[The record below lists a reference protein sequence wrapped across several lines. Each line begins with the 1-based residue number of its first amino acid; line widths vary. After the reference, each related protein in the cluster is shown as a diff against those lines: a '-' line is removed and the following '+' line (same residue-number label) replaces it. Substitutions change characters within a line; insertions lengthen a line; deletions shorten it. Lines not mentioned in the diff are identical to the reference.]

1 MSEAIIDRRT
11 TSPNSSEAGAEATG
25 RKLSLREHLL
35 ELRKRL
41 IYSVLALVLTTG
53 AAFVFTNDILNFLE
67 KPLGGVTLVY
77 LEMTT
82 PLTTW
87 FNVSLQIGVAAAT
100 PFILLQIIKFVAPAL
115 YPREKVFVY
124 LMLPWVLFMFA
135 AGVAFTYYVL
145 MPPAFK
151 FLLDFG
157 SQYGTPLLTIDKY
170 ISLVTKLLFW
180 VGLVF
185 ETPVVIF
192 ILAKIGIV
200 NSRMLLKKWRWAIL
214 GAFVISAL
222 ITPTPDPINQSIVA
236 APLIV
241 LYFISIVL
249 AHIAQRGRRKKQTS
263 GS

>member
-1 MSEAIIDRRT
+1 MSEATIDRRT
-11 TSPNSSEAGAEATG
+11 TSPNSSEAGAEVTG
-25 RKLSLREHLL
+25 RKLSLRDHLL

-41 IYSVLALVLTTG
+41 IYSVLAMVIATG
-53 AAFVFTNDILNFLE
+53 AALIFTNDILKFLE

-77 LEMTT
+77 LELTT

-87 FNVSLQIGVAAAT
+87 FNVSLQIGVAVAT
-100 PFILLQIIKFVAPAL
+100 PFILLQIIRFVAPAL
-115 YPREKVFVY
+115 YPREKTLVY
-124 LMLPWVLFMFA
+124 LMLPWVLVMFA
-135 AGVAFTYYVL
+135 GGVIFTYYVL
-145 MPPAFK
+145 MPPAFE
-151 FLLDFG
+151 FLLKFG

-170 ISLVTKLLFW
+170 ISLVSKLLFW
-180 VGLVF
+180 VGIVF

-200 NSRMLLKKWRWAIL
+200 NARMLLRKWRWAIL

-241 LYFISIVL
+241 LYFVSILL
-249 AHIAQRGRRKKQTS
+249 AHLAQRGRRKKQAS
-263 GS
+263 E